1 MINKKNKFF
10 NKKNKL
16 YIVLLMII
24 LISTYFY
31 YNSNIILESFDVI
44 NNKTVVIIHTQ
55 KSKLYASKIK
65 KHIKS
70 KCILSTVNDLEK
82 NLSTVNEQSKLIIHP
97 RTATPLDSKWIKLLK
112 EKEKGG
118 AIIVNPP
125 NLLQLTSNKL
135 KCAILLYNSGINH
148 PETWEGKKNDK
159 KTLDLINRL
168 LKKRDKLI
176 IKPFNSISQ
185 GAYVQIIRK
194 DSNEETIKNLI
205 SKIPTNPFVIQ
216 DYINYKAIYRVIIIN
231 GKALPFSFIDKPTND
246 RWKVSV
252 CLNKDRMK
260 FVYYPKK
267 ELLQLG
273 IDTQNIINKEVNNPQ
288 SGIHFI
294 DIFETVDNK
303 FVISEINT
311 ACSLIIHERLAKT
324 AGHPDWQ
331 ISKHIAN
338 YLNSL

>member
-1 MINKKNKFF
+1 MMNKKNKFF

-24 LISTYFY
+24 LILTYFY

-55 KSKLYASKIK
+55 KSKSYASKIK

-97 RTATPLDSKWIKLLK
+97 RIATPLDSKWIKLLK

-294 DIFETVDNK
+294 DIFETIDDK

-311 ACSLIIHERLAKT
+311 ACKLIIHERLAKT